1 MCACRCKVC
10 VGHKLVGGVSS
21 STNRYLIIGCAPA
34 GSRAFMLFCNNM
46 LTARAALL
54 CILFAEL
61 GRAVPCPCLVC
72 AELVAHEASLE
83 GALYV
88 LKLSSQAAAAL
99 ARRALHLR
107 LLTVCFTVS
116 RFLGVPA
123 VPGQLSHCGPRCTH
137 CNFLVWKSR
146 CYTAPLL

>member
-88 LKLSSQAAAAL
+88 LELLSQAAAAL
-99 ARRALHLR
+99 ARCAAPAPAYR
-107 LLTVCFTVS
+107 LLY
-116 RFLGVPA
+116 G
-123 VPGQLSHCGPRCTH
+123 
-137 CNFLVWKSR
+137 
-146 CYTAPLL
+146 